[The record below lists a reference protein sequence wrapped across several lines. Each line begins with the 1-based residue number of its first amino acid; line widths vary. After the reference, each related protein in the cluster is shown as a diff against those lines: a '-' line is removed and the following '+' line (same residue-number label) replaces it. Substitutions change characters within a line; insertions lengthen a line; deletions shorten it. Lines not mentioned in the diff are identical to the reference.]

1 MKEITFR
8 KRDPAGCPQ
17 YGDYSIRDRSIG
29 RDVHGHERYEYA
41 LFRLQHFEFVRQFR
55 TRKQAYRY
63 LSEITYLNQWDIQMG
78 SSSII
83 CHDHEYLGVLSGDT
97 LYRITKRTRLLEKR
111 PAEDQRLT
119 GWFDRYADC
128 LAEAKRLLEEE
139 I

>member
-17 YGDYSIRDRSIG
+17 HGDYSIRDRSIG

-41 LFRLQHFEFVRQFR
+41 LFRLRHFELVRRFR
-55 TRKQAYRY
+55 TRKQAYQY
-63 LSEITYLNQWDIQMG
+63 LSELTLLSRWDVLRG

-83 CHDHEYLGVLSGDT
+83 CHDHEYLGVIYGDS
-97 LYRITKRTRLLEKR
+97 LYRITKRTRVLEKR
-111 PAEDQRLT
+111 PVEDERLT
-119 GWFDRYADC
+119 RWYDRYADC

-139 I
+139 A

>member
-1 MKEITFR
+1 MEIRFTRSGPGACPAFR
-8 KRDPAGCPQ
+8 
-17 YGDYSIRDRSIG
+17 DYYIQDRFAG
-29 RDVHGHERYEYA
+29 RDIYGNDAYQYA
-41 LFRLQHFEFVRQFR
+41 LFRRLSFTVIRLFR
-55 TRKQAYRY
+55 TKKQGYRY
-63 LSEITYLNQWDIQMG
+63 LSELTGLTDWDVRMG

-128 LAEAKRLLEEE
+128 LAEAKYLLSKE

>member
-1 MKEITFR
+1 MREITFR

-17 YGDYSIRDRSIG
+17 YGDYSIRDRYIG
-29 RDVHGHERYEYA
+29 RDVYGHERYEYA
-41 LFRLQHFEFVRQFR
+41 LFRLQHFEFVRRFR

-63 LSEITYLNQWDIQMG
+63 LSEITYLNRWDIQMG

-128 LAEAKRLLEEE
+128 LAEAKYLLSKE